1 MFLTIFTFLS
11 RQIKVEKNIL
21 WEVLVDSAEMNK
33 DGFKDRRSQ
42 RLVTFYFRFKSIKS
56 FMDFELLTSLLF
68 QTASHLTSLGRQHYP
83 SVPFDARLK
92 H

>member
-42 RLVTFYFRFKSIKS
+42 RLVTFYFRFKSI
-56 FMDFELLTSLLF
+56 
-68 QTASHLTSLGRQHYP
+68 
-83 SVPFDARLK
+83 
-92 H
+92 